1 MNRRLTAGTAG
12 LALAGLLAAA
22 CGGQPAPGH
31 PATASTSAP
40 QPPQAA
46 AVLSGRPVPVPGCST
61 LAGSAPGLPARLV
74 SLINV
79 GGTPF
84 GVTGAAGGHWA
95 FVSTA
100 GPGIQVLRSGGQP
113 ALVRVGTVT
122 IGGAA
127 LLGETVTRDGRYLLS
142 ATVRGAAV
150 ISVRAAE
157 QRRPHPVLG
166 TLAAPSGM
174 GAIEVAVTPDGRL
187 AFVSLESSD
196 DIAVFDLHRA
206 LTRGFG
212 PGDFLGFI
220 PAGLAPVGLAVSP
233 DGRWLYST
241 SEVARNSAK
250 PQASDGTLA
259 VISVRRA
266 ATDPARSVVAT
277 VLAGCQ
283 PVRVITSA
291 DGRVAWVTARGS
303 NALLGFSTAL
313 LRSRPSQALIA
324 RVAVGT
330 APVGLALVAG
340 GRRIVVADSNRFQ
353 VAGATS
359 SLAVVRVPEALAG
372 HPALAGLLRAGQ
384 FPRDMALEPGGR
396 SLLVTCFASG
406 QVEVVHVPGLP

>member
-1 MNRRLTAGTAG
+1 MNRRLTAGT
-12 LALAGLLAAA
+12 LVCALAGLLAAA
-22 CGGQPAPGH
+22 CGSQAPPGQPRAATPGVTKLAQ
-31 PATASTSAP
+31 PTAVA
-40 QPPQAA
+40 
-46 AVLSGRPVPVPGCST
+46 SGRPVPVPGCSAR
-61 LAGSAPGLPARLV
+61 AGSAPGLPASLV
-74 SLINV
+74 SLIHV

-84 GVTGAAGGHWA
+84 GVAGGAGGRWA
-95 FVSTA
+95 FVSSA
-100 GPGIQVLRSGGQP
+100 GPGIQVLRSGTRP
-113 ALVRVGTVT
+113 ALVRAGTVT
-122 IGGAA
+122 VRGGQ
-127 LLGETVTRDGRYLLS
+127 LLGETLTRDGRYLLA
-142 ATVRGAAV
+142 ATGPGVAV
-150 ISVRAAE
+150 ISVRAAQ
-157 QRRPHPVLG
+157 QRRPHALLG
-166 TLAAPSGM
+166 TLAAPRGV

-187 AFVSLESSD
+187 AFVSLEYSD

-212 PGDFLGFI
+212 PADYVGLI

-241 SEVARNSAK
+241 SEVARGSTK
-250 PQASDGTLA
+250 PQTSDGTLS

-266 ATDPARSVVAT
+266 ATDPARSVVGT
-277 VLAGCQ
+277 VPAGCQ

-313 LRSRPSQALIA
+313 LRSRLSGALIA

-372 HPALAGLLRAGQ
+372 RPALAGLLRAGR

-396 SLLVTCFASG
+396 VLLVTCFASG